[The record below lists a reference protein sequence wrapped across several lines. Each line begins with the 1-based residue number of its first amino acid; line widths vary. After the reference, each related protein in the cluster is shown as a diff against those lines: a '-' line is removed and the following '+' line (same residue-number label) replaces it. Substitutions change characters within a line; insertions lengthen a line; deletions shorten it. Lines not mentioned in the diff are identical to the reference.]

1 MMMMLRWPEKKK
13 SQRLGMSDVLK
24 DAMGVKKQ
32 ANDIRQRELEL
43 KAEEMKQN
51 QVFMQNILMQQ
62 QHFQQQQQAM
72 NQSFIQAMSNIMNHN
87 HEH

>member
-1 MMMMLRWPEKKK
+1 
-13 SQRLGMSDVLK
+13 MSDVLK

-43 KAEEMKQN
+43 KSEEMKQN
-51 QVFMQNILMQQ
+51 QVFMQNVLMQQ

-72 NQSFIQAMSNIMNHN
+72 NQAFLHAMSNMINDH